1 MKTMQD
7 VGQEMAKKQAKTHR
21 QTDLKHDGAIILL
34 TFDYKQKAAATTTV
48 TATTNRNYLQ
58 TLIGVV

>member
-34 TFDYKQKAAATTTV
+34 TFDYKQKTAA